1 MGREA
6 ALAAYLR
13 PRTLPEA
20 LEALGTGGLRVA
32 AGCTDLFPALRG
44 PSLATDM
51 LDITGIDALRGIAKT
66 ETGWRIGATTSW
78 TDLRRA
84 DLPPAFDG
92 LKAAA
97 REVGSVQV
105 QNAGTLGGNLVN
117 ASPAADG
124 VPCLL
129 TLDAEVELAS
139 SRGSRRLALTEFL
152 TGPRQTA
159 LAPDELLTAIHVPHA
174 AARGR
179 GAFLKLGARRFL
191 VISIAMVAVRLEIGE
206 GRVHRAALAVGACS
220 ATARRLEAAEAA
232 LVGRQADGRLAE
244 TITADLVAPE
254 IAPIADLR
262 ASAEYRAAAAVT
274 LLRRAV
280 AALAAVPEE
289 AA

>member
-1 MGREA
+1 MEREA
-6 ALAAYLR
+6 VLAAYLR

-32 AGCTDLFPALRG
+32 AGCTDLFPAVLG
-44 PSLATDM
+44 PTLGTDI

-66 ETGWRIGATTSW
+66 EAGWRIGATTRW
-78 TDLRRA
+78 TELRRA

-105 QNAGTLGGNLVN
+105 QNAGTIGGNLVN

-129 TLDAEVELAS
+129 TLEAELELAS
-139 SRGSRRLALTEFL
+139 SRGSRRLSLTEFL

-159 LAPDELLTAIHVPHA
+159 LAPDELLTAIHVPQA

-191 VISIAMVAVRLEIGE
+191 VISIAMVAVRLETGE
-206 GRVHRAALAVGACS
+206 GRVRRAALAVGACS
-220 ATARRLEAAEAA
+220 ATARRLAAAEAA
-232 LVGRQADGRLAE
+232 LVGRPADGRLAE
-244 TITADLVAPE
+244 AITADLVGPE

-280 AALAAVPEE
+280 ASLASVPEE